1 MKKVSKYI
9 LLIIVFLPLLYFR
22 DFTPNNELKYLS
34 IADEALRSG
43 TYLTFTHE
51 GSIYTDKPP
60 LYLWLIML
68 CKQLL
73 GHHSMLLL
81 GLFSFIPALL
91 ILYVMEKWL
100 SPYIPS
106 NYLFTFSLMLIT
118 TGLFAGSAIV
128 LRMDMLMSLFILLA
142 LYTFYRMY
150 TGQAG
155 KGAKVLLLSD
165 LSFLSSPF

>member
-68 CKQLL
+68 CNCL
-73 GHHSMLLL
+73 
-81 GLFSFIPALL
+81 
-91 ILYVMEKWL
+91 
-100 SPYIPS
+100 
-106 NYLFTFSLMLIT
+106 
-118 TGLFAGSAIV
+118 
-128 LRMDMLMSLFILLA
+128 
-142 LYTFYRMY
+142 LYT
-150 TGQAG
+150 
-155 KGAKVLLLSD
+155 
-165 LSFLSSPF
+165 SPSPRDRG

>member
-106 NYLFTFSLMLIT
+106 NYFIYLQFNAYNYGI
-118 TGLFAGSAIV
+118 IRR
-128 LRMDMLMSLFILLA
+128 LRYCASNGYADVS
-142 LYTFYRMY
+142 FYPPCPVY
-150 TGQAG
+150 
-155 KGAKVLLLSD
+155 
-165 LSFLSSPF
+165 FLSHVYRSSR